1 MSEFRL
7 KRVASLIQH
16 SISEMIVTGVIK
28 DHRVSS
34 FISVTDVE
42 VSKDTGYAKV
52 YVSSFENPQAVEN
65 AVKALNHAAGFI
77 QAKLGK
83 KLRLRN
89 TPKLTFF
96 QDGSIERGVRM
107 VHRLDELENS

>member
-1 MSEFRL
+1 MSEYRL

-16 SISEMIVTGVIK
+16 SISEMILTGIINV
-28 DHRVSS
+28 HRVST
-34 FISVTDVE
+34 FVSVTEVI

-52 YVSSFENPQAVEN
+52 YVSSFENPQSVEN

-77 QAKLGK
+77 QARLGK

-89 TPKLTFF
+89 TPKLTFY

-107 VHRLDELENS
+107 VNKLDELENQ

>member
-1 MSEFRL
+1 MSEYRL

-16 SISEMIVTGVIK
+16 AISEMIITGIVK
-28 DHRVSS
+28 DHRVST
-34 FISVTDVE
+34 FISVTEVV

-65 AVKALNHAAGFI
+65 AVKALNHGAGFI
-77 QAKLGK
+77 QARLGK

-89 TPKLTFF
+89 TPKLTFYK
-96 QDGSIERGVRM
+96 DSSIERGVRM
-107 VHRLDELENS
+107 VHKLDELEDK

>member
-7 KRVASLIQH
+7 KRVATLIQH
-16 SISEMIVTGVIK
+16 AVSEMIISGVIK

-34 FISVTDVE
+34 FISVTGVE
-42 VSKDTGYAKV
+42 VSKDTSYAKV
-52 YVSSFENPQAVEN
+52 FVSSFENPQSVEN

-77 QAKLGK
+77 QSKLGR
-83 KLRLRN
+83 KLHLRN
-89 TPKLTFF
+89 TPRLSFV

-107 VHRLDELENS
+107 VKKLDELDNK